1 MGLFLIGK
9 VSVTMEL
16 AVSLNV
22 FDIDMDKLEQG
33 VRRSAAAGFACLDFN
48 FCDYYRVLQG
58 MTWEREK
65 AWVTRIRD
73 AADAAGVRFV
83 QAHGPMFRGKLD
95 DTFVDMCER
104 SLRSAAIAGVRW
116 VVVHPIN
123 LPSVVYDRSHRSLLL
138 RQNVDFMN
146 RVLPT
151 AEHVGVG
158 IAVENMMD
166 HRTKEGAYR
175 KVYGSTPEELA
186 ELVDAVN
193 HPLAGVCWDTGHALI
208 QGLDQRSAL
217 SAIGHRLKAT
227 HIQDNDGLTSS
238 HYLPYHG
245 IIDWDAIMHAL
256 RDIRY
261 KGAFTFETHRAI
273 RNLPD
278 ELRDSALKHA
288 ALLGNYLL
296 SKIGENKS

>member
-1 MGLFLIGK
+1 
-9 VSVTMEL
+9 MEL

-33 VRRSAAAGFACLDFN
+33 VKRSAEAGFACLDFN

-65 AWVTRIRD
+65 AWVTRVRD
-73 AADAAGVRFV
+73 AADKAGVRFV
-83 QAHGPMFRGKLD
+83 QAHGPMYRGKLD
-95 DTFVDMCER
+95 DTFIDLCER

-123 LPSVVYDRSHRSLLL
+123 LPIADYDRSHRSLLL
-138 RQNVDFMN
+138 RQNVDFLN
-146 RVLPT
+146 RILPV
-151 AEHVGVG
+151 AEQVGVG

-166 HRTKEGAYR
+166 HRTKEGAHR
-175 KVYGSTPEELA
+175 RVYGSTPEELA
-186 ELVDAVN
+186 EIVDAVN

-217 SAIGHRLKAT
+217 TAIGHLLKAT

-245 IIDWDAIMHAL
+245 IIDWDSIMHAL

-261 KGAFTFETHRAI
+261 REAFAFEAHRAI
-273 RNLPD
+273 RSLPD

-296 SKIGENKS
+296 SKTEENER